1 MIKLKNLREA
11 IMDEENITLKEM
23 REIFNVSE
31 SELLDSI
38 ANLLIESKADVRL
51 HERLIERGD
60 IVFGKLLINR
70 NNQGIVNFDDKKY
83 HINSED
89 IKDGLNED
97 LVILEVLDEDKKKA
111 RVKKVAERHS
121 GMIAVNYINNELIP
135 VHAPFSNKI
144 ILSDEDMSQ
153 IEDKDRLLIKVDKTI
168 GDETF
173 CHLDQVIG
181 KKDDLAL
188 EEKTTAVKCGFHIKF
203 PTAAEK
209 ELEDLPKDDL
219 RKEDYYGVYD
229 LRNEMAFTIDD
240 ETTQDIDDGLFII
253 EKANGNIIVG
263 VPISKVTKFVDI
275 NSALFKEACER
286 TTSLYLGM
294 HSEPMFPRQICNR
307 IGSLNPDKDRLART
321 HLIEFDKDYN
331 VVSYRNVP
339 SVIKSRKQMTYY
351 DVNNIITRDIVK
363 DDYIPYEKTLRKLYE
378 ISLALEKRKLE
389 RGATNFKSQEIKI
402 TFDNRYQAIG
412 FHNLEY
418 LEARKIIEN
427 FALLTNEL
435 TAEYAKEHGIKL
447 INRVE
452 LPPDTEKF
460 NQMVRVINACGG
472 IDVKEIEDAQNPR
485 EIARVI
491 DTIQDSER
499 FDAFSAQILK
509 IMPKAFYSTNDLGHA
524 CLVLDNYAQVTSPI
538 RRIGDFCNNYLLDCL
553 DAGKPS
559 ELPLEF
565 LSELSSH
572 ASRMEI
578 LADKATRECDQMFQ
592 AQYMSNNIGMKF
604 NGRIMDVNPSGLIV
618 KTDNVVTGK
627 VNLGN
632 IQIGKFSYN
641 KATGSLISKHSD
653 ERLCLGD
660 PVLISVRD
668 ANIHNGTV
676 DYDLIDKLDEKKL
689 TLKK

>member
-1 MIKLKNLREA
+1 
-11 IMDEENITLKEM
+11 MDEENITLNEM
-23 REIFNVSE
+23 EEIFDVSDK
-31 SELLDSI
+31 ELLESI
-38 ANLLIESKADVRL
+38 AILLQEAKSDTKL
-51 HERLIERGD
+51 HDRLIERGD
-60 IVFGKLLINR
+60 IIFGKLSINR
-70 NNQGIVNFDDKKY
+70 NNQGIVNFGDKKY

-89 IKDGLNED
+89 IRDGLNED

-144 ILSDEDMSQ
+144 ILNDEDMKK
-153 IEDKDRLLIKVDKTI
+153 IEDKDRLLIKVDVTA
-168 GDETF
+168 GDETY
-173 CHLDQVIG
+173 CHLEQVIG

-188 EEKTTAVKCGFHIKF
+188 EEKTIAVKNGFHIKF
-203 PTAAEK
+203 PSAVEK
-209 ELEDLPKDDL
+209 ELENLPKDDL
-219 RKEDYYGVYD
+219 RKEDYIGKVD
-229 LRNEMAFTIDD
+229 LRGEKAFTIDD

-253 EKANGNIIVG
+253 EKENGNTIVG
-263 VPISKVTKFVDI
+263 VPISLVTKFVDV
-275 NSALFKEACER
+275 NSAIFREACER
-286 TTSLYLGM
+286 TTSLYLGN
-294 HSEPMFPRQICNR
+294 HSEPMFPRQICNH
-307 IGSLNPDKDRLART
+307 IGSLNEGKDRLART

-331 VVSYRNVP
+331 IVSYRNVQ
-339 SVIKSRKQMTYY
+339 SVIQSRKQMTYY

-363 DDYIPYEKTLRKLYE
+363 DDYVPFVKELRKLYE

-389 RGATNFKSQEIKI
+389 RGATNFKSQEIKK

-435 TAEYAKEHGIKL
+435 TAGYAQDNGIKL
-447 INRVE
+447 VNRVE

-460 NQMVRVINACGG
+460 NQMIRVINACGE
-472 IDVKEIEDAQNPR
+472 IDVKEIEDAQNPM

-491 DTIQDSER
+491 DTIQNSDR

-509 IMPKAFYSTNDLGHA
+509 IMPKAFYSMSDLGHA
-524 CLVLDNYAQVTSPI
+524 CLVLKKYAQVTSPI
-538 RRIGDFCNNYLLDCL
+538 RRGGDFANNYLLDCL
-553 DAGKPS
+553 DAGIQP
-559 ELPLEF
+559 ELTFDF
-565 LSELSSH
+565 LTKLSSQ

-578 LADKATRECDQMFQ
+578 LSDKATRECDQMFQ
-592 AQYMSNNIGMKF
+592 AQYMSNNIGMTF
-604 NGRIMDVNPSGLIV
+604 NGRIMDVNPSGLMV
-618 KTDNVVTGK
+618 KTDNVVYGK

-632 IQIGKFSYN
+632 IQIGKYSYN
-641 KATGSLISKHSD
+641 KATGALISKHSD

-660 PVLISVRD
+660 SVKILVRD

-676 DYDLIDKLDEKKL
+676 DYDLIEKLDQKKL
-689 TLKK
+689 KLKK